1 MKYKVGDKVIIKPK
15 EEFVHSK
22 YRNPHGSMDIYCGR
36 AAVIVSQGFDY
47 YRIDI
52 DGGFWN
58 WYDDM
63 LEDNN
68 VGMYGELRG
77 FNQMLEQKDII
88 RRAKETIEAVKAIKD
103 DLESEVELKEEDKKK
118 K

>member
-1 MKYKVGDKVIIKPK
+1 
-15 EEFVHSK
+15 
-22 YRNPHGSMDIYCGR
+22 MDIYCGR

-77 FNQMLEQKDII
+77 FPQAYFSGTFSMTESNKKTHSI
-88 RRAKETIEAVKAIKD
+88 
-103 DLESEVELKEEDKKK
+103 DLIGEHKFLTLKVES
-118 K
+118 

>member
-1 MKYKVGDKVIIKPK
+1 MDPWTYIVG
-15 EEFVHSK
+15 
-22 YRNPHGSMDIYCGR
+22 G

-68 VGMYGELRG
+68 VGM
-77 FNQMLEQKDII
+77 
-88 RRAKETIEAVKAIKD
+88 
-103 DLESEVELKEEDKKK
+103 
-118 K
+118 

>member
-22 YRNPHGSMDIYCGR
+22 YRNSHGYMDKYCGR

-47 YRIDI
+47 YEIDI
-52 DGGFWN
+52 DGGFWG

-68 VGMYGELRG
+68 VSNKKTHSIDLIGEHKFLT
-77 FNQMLEQKDII
+77 LK
-88 RRAKETIEAVKAIKD
+88 V
-103 DLESEVELKEEDKKK
+103 ES
-118 K
+118 

>member
-22 YRNPHGSMDIYCGR
+22 YRNPHG
-36 AAVIVSQGFDY
+36 
-47 YRIDI
+47 
-52 DGGFWN
+52 GFWN

-68 VGMYGELRG
+68 VGMYGELRVFPQAYFSG
-77 FNQMLEQKDII
+77 TFSMTESNKKTHSI
-88 RRAKETIEAVKAIKD
+88 
-103 DLESEVELKEEDKKK
+103 DLIGEHKFLTLKVES
-118 K
+118 

>member
-22 YRNPHGSMDIYCGR
+22 YRNLHGDMDKYCGR
-36 AAVIVSQGFDY
+36 SAVIVSQKPGY
-47 YRIDI
+47 YEIDI
-52 DGGFWN
+52 DGGFWS

-68 VGMYGELRG
+68 VGMYRELRG
-77 FNQMLEQKDII
+77 FPAYFSGTFSMTESNKKTHSI
-88 RRAKETIEAVKAIKD
+88 
-103 DLESEVELKEEDKKK
+103 DLIGEHKFLTLKVES
-118 K
+118 

>member
-22 YRNPHGSMDIYCGR
+22 YRNPHGFMDIYCGR

-77 FNQMLEQKDII
+77 FPQAYFSGTFSMTESNKKTHSI
-88 RRAKETIEAVKAIKD
+88 
-103 DLESEVELKEEDKKK
+103 DLIGEHKFLTLKVES
-118 K
+118 